1 MAGPVSKKILLVGA
15 SGRMGLA
22 ITRAAAESRQLR
34 IVAAVDRPDDGVRPP
49 VQGRDLGT
57 LAGLAP
63 LGVAVGADLDAALAG
78 AAGGETPDV
87 MIDFSSPAATAA
99 NLAAC
104 ARAHV
109 AALVGTTGLGA
120 DAEAAAQSAA
130 ARVPVLIAANTSVG
144 VTLLAEL
151 VRAAARALPAEFDIE
166 ILDAHHRAKVDAP
179 SGTALALGRA
189 AAEGRGIDHD
199 AARLPIDRNGPRR
212 EGGIGYSVV
221 RAGDIVG
228 EHEVVFA
235 AAGERVVLGH
245 IATDR
250 TIFARGALRAAD
262 WLVIQS
268 PGRYSMVD
276 FLGLKTAV

>member
-22 ITRAAAESRQLR
+22 ITRAAAESRQSR
-34 IVAAVDRPDDGVRPP
+34 IVAAVDRPDDGSGPP

-63 LGVAVGADLDAALAG
+63 LGVAVGADIDAALAG
-78 AAGGETPDV
+78 AAGEAPDV
-87 MIDFSSPAATAA
+87 MIDFSSPSATAA
-99 NLAAC
+99 HLAAC
-104 ARAHV
+104 ARARV

-120 DAEAAAQSAA
+120 DVEVAAQSAA
-130 ARVPVLIAANTSVG
+130 ARVPVLVAANTSVG
-144 VTLLAEL
+144 VTVLTEL

-189 AAEGRGIDHD
+189 AADGRGVDHD
-199 AARLPIDRNGPRR
+199 AARLPIDRHGARP

-228 EHEVVFA
+228 EHQAVFA
-235 AAGERVVLGH
+235 APGERVVLGH
-245 IATDR
+245 IVTDR
-250 TIFARGALRAAD
+250 AVFARGALRAAD
-262 WLVIQS
+262 WLAIQS

-276 FLGLKTAV
+276 FSGFKTTV

>member
-1 MAGPVSKKILLVGA
+1 MAGPVSNKILLVGA

-22 ITRAAAESRQLR
+22 ITRAAAESRPLR
-34 IVAAVDRPDDGVRPP
+34 IVAAVDRADDGVRPP

-63 LGVAVGADLDAALAG
+63 LGVAVGVDLDAALAG

-166 ILDAHHRAKVDAP
+166 ILDAHHRGKVDAP

-199 AARLPIDRNGPRR
+199 AARLPIDRSGPRR

-228 EHEVVFA
+228 EHEVVFT

-250 TIFARGALRAAD
+250 SLFARGALRAAD
-262 WLVIQS
+262 WLAIQP

-276 FLGLKTAV
+276 FLGIKTTV